1 MDRDTAKSRML
12 TLSSAL
18 REHSHRYYVLDH
30 PIISDA
36 EYDTLFRELER
47 LEAQFPDLKENDS
60 PTMRVGGE
68 PLAGF
73 ERYEHRTPM
82 LSLANAFSP
91 EEMHEF
97 DARLRKLLDSAAPIE
112 YTLAPKIDGLA
123 LELVYEQGRLVVG
136 STRGNGEVG
145 ENVTHTVLTIGSIP
159 TRLENRGG
167 QNTRPI
173 PPLLTVRGEVYMRN
187 DEFRAMN
194 EKRLQQGLEPYAN
207 PRNASAGAV
216 RQLDPKVS
224 ASRPLR
230 FFAHSAGS
238 IEGTSFE
245 GEHDF
250 FTTLQGWGFALPPGI
265 ERVSGIDPV
274 LERIDRF
281 EQGRHNLPFDVD
293 GIVIKVDRWAL
304 QQRLGNVARSPRW
317 AVAFKYPSA
326 EVSTRLRNIVIQVG
340 RTGAVTPVAELEP
353 VQVGGVEVSRA
364 TLHNEDE
371 LRRKDIRI
379 GDWVVVRRAGEV
391 IPEVVRVVPER
402 RDGSERVFEMPSC
415 CPVCS
420 SELERSEGEAVLR
433 CTNTVCPARLK
444 GSLLHFAQRRAMDID
459 GLGDKLVEQL
469 VDKGVV
475 KDLAD
480 LYKLDVKALAALER
494 MAEKSAENIVKAI
507 QGSKGQPLA
516 RLLFALGIFH
526 VGERTAQTLAGHFG
540 GIGKLHEADVAT
552 LTAVPD
558 VGPVV
563 AESIARFFK
572 QEGNRDMLTRLAG
585 AGVKA
590 ADPAVEE
597 VKVVEQGPKPLAGK
611 TVVLTGS
618 LMKLSR
624 DQAGDKLM
632 SLGAKVAGSVSKKT
646 DFVVVGAD
654 AGSKATKAAE
664 LGVHMLDEDAF
675 IALLNQ
681 HGITL

>member
-1 MDRDTAKSRML
+1 MDRDAAKARM
-12 TLSSAL
+12 SAL
-18 REHSHRYYVLDH
+18 AAELRAHAHRYYVLDA
-30 PIISDA
+30 PIITDT
-36 EYDTLFRELER
+36 EYDLLFRELDG
-47 LEAQFPDLKENDS
+47 LEQQFPDLKEPDS
-60 PTMRVGGE
+60 PTVRVGGE
-68 PLAGF
+68 PLPGF

-91 EEMHEF
+91 EEMLEF
-97 DARLRKLLDSAAPIE
+97 DARLRKLLESSGPLE

-123 LELVYEQGRLVVG
+123 IELVYENGRLVVG

-145 ENVTHTVLTIGSIP
+145 ENVTHTLLTVGSIP
-159 TRLENRGG
+159 TRLEQRLA
-167 QNTRPI
+167 TSARPI

-194 EKRLQQGLEPYAN
+194 EKRLKAGLEPYAN

-238 IEGTSFE
+238 VEGSAFE

-250 FTTLQGWGFALPPGI
+250 FSTLAGWGFALPPGV
-265 ERVSGIDPV
+265 ERVQGMQAV
-274 LERIDRF
+274 LERITAF
-281 EQGRHNLPFDVD
+281 EQGRHGLPFDVD
-293 GIVIKVDRWAL
+293 GIVIKVDRWDL

-326 EVSTRLRNIVIQVG
+326 EVTTRLRNVLIQVG

-402 RDGSERVFEMPSC
+402 RDGSERHFEMPTR
-415 CPVCS
+415 CPVCT
-420 SELERSEGEAVLR
+420 SELERSEGEAVIR
-433 CTNTVCPARLK
+433 CTHSGCPARLK
-444 GSLLHFAQRRAMDID
+444 GSLLHFSQRRAMDIE
-459 GLGDKLVEQL
+459 GLGDKLVDQL

-480 LYKLDVKALAALER
+480 LFKLDVKALASLER
-494 MAEKSAENIVKAI
+494 MAEKSAENIVQAI
-507 QGSKGQPLA
+507 QGSKKQPLS

-526 VGERTAQTLAGHFG
+526 VGERTAQTLASHFG
-540 GIGKLHEADVAT
+540 GIRKVQEAELAT

-563 AESIARFFK
+563 AESIFRFFK
-572 QEGNRDMLTRLAG
+572 QEGNRDMLTRLAH
-585 AGVKA
+585 AGVVA
-590 ADPAVEE
+590 AHPEAEEQRPAEA
-597 VKVVEQGPKPLAGK
+597 GPKPLAGK

-618 LMKLSR
+618 LTKLSR
-624 DQAGDKLM
+624 DQAGDKLV

-664 LGVHMLDEDAF
+664 LGVRTLDEAAF
-675 IALLNQ
+675 IALLSE
-681 HGITL
+681 HGISV